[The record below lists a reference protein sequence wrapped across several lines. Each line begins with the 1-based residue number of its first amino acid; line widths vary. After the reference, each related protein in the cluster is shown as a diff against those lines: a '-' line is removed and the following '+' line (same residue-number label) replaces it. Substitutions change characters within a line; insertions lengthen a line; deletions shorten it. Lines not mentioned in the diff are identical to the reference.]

1 MIPASPPRPDRR
13 RNRGLLLAIVAIFL
27 GSAIVAG
34 GLRFSGWRPAGL
46 KNHGEL
52 LQPPVDLRAQS
63 PRLAD
68 GGAYAWEPAA
78 RRWRIL
84 LAPPPGC
91 TEACVALS
99 RDLDVVWQLFGRNAD
114 HVDILWLGAP
124 APGVVRDAGFRE
136 LAPDPALRAQLP
148 RIDGAPGEPAGV
160 PVYVV
165 DPHGFVIL
173 RFAPGFDAG
182 HLRQDLARL
191 LKLK

>member
-1 MIPASPPRPDRR
+1 MSTAPSPRPDRR
-13 RNRGLLLAIVAIFL
+13 RNRALLLAIVAIFL

-63 PRLAD
+63 PRLA
-68 GGAYAWEPAA
+68 GGGTYAWEPAT

-84 LAPPPGC
+84 VAPPVDCG
-91 TEACVALS
+91 ASCVALS

-124 APGVVRDAGFRE
+124 PAGVVRDAGFRQ

-148 RIDGAPGEPAGV
+148 RVDGAPGERAGV

-165 DPHGFVIL
+165 DPNGFVIL

-182 HLRQDLARL
+182 HLRQDMARL